1 MPKLSEEELG
11 EKWDR
16 CFADSLLKITGGLA
30 IGIVAS
36 LAFFKGRS
44 FPIWFGSGIGLGM
57 GWSNCRHDLQSP
69 FLLHGKKVRSDEL
82 TTSTENKSE
91 YTVVMDPAHMVVA
104 VFNFQDALGKMRLI
118 DDKILF
124 ELNCALPSSSFS
136 ANINKGEKCK
146 EIHTQLVKIRAK
158 RMELIRRCV
167 NENQENVAHL
177 RKSDASPGD
186 VRLAQNTLRQIKS
199 EMDVES
205 IVNERSEKA
214 IHDRCRAFL

>member
-1 MPKLSEEELG
+1 MEEVNV
-11 EKWDR
+11 D
-16 CFADSLLKITGGLA
+16 CS
-30 IGIVAS
+30 
-36 LAFFKGRS
+36 
-44 FPIWFGSGIGLGM
+44 
-57 GWSNCRHDLQSP
+57 DL
-69 FLLHGKKVRSDEL
+69 
-82 TTSTENKSE
+82 
-91 YTVVMDPAHMVVA
+91 MA
-104 VFNFQDALGKMRLI
+104 FQDALGKMRLI

-146 EIHTQLVKIRAK
+146 EIHMQLVKIRAE
-158 RMELIRRCV
+158 RMQLIRRCV
-167 NENQENVAHL
+167 NENQENVSRL
-177 RKSDASPGD
+177 RKSDTSPGD

>member
-1 MPKLSEEELG
+1 
-11 EKWDR
+11 
-16 CFADSLLKITGGLA
+16 
-30 IGIVAS
+30 
-36 LAFFKGRS
+36 
-44 FPIWFGSGIGLGM
+44 
-57 GWSNCRHDLQSP
+57 
-69 FLLHGKKVRSDEL
+69 
-82 TTSTENKSE
+82 
-91 YTVVMDPAHMVVA
+91 MVIA
-104 VFNFQDALGKMRLI
+104 VDNFQDALGKMRLI

-146 EIHTQLVKIRAK
+146 EIHMQ
-158 RMELIRRCV
+158 LIRRCV
-167 NENQENVAHL
+167 NENQENVSRL
-177 RKSDASPGD
+177 RKSDTSPGD